1 MAPFAAWGAGKGAC
15 PPSQGFPFC
24 NGAFGVGLQRCQALL
39 IPPLA
44 WPPSCCLSRHPGS
57 RSGGDGSH
65 GEGSVTRVLRMLSG
79 REQMGAGGEPSAAAR
94 KGRMGK
100 RCRRGEGN
108 LRIA

>member
-1 MAPFAAWGAGKGAC
+1 M
-15 PPSQGFPFC
+15 
-24 NGAFGVGLQRCQALL
+24 
-39 IPPLA
+39 
-44 WPPSCCLSRHPGS
+44 
-57 RSGGDGSH
+57 
-65 GEGSVTRVLRMLSG
+65 TRVLRMLSG